1 MYLAVYAEINL
12 LSILILCMIYHKTRT
27 NIDQQAANL
36 SFERLTVELIAIL
49 IMDVAWTFV
58 EGRSGALMR
67 TANWTIDVLYMI
79 LCGLI
84 SFSWLDFTEQRLG
97 RENWMR
103 RNLSWLLLPVIALSA
118 AALLAPWNHLLFV
131 INADN
136 HYVRGPAYLL
146 YPCTSYFFLVISL
159 LHALQELKNTRNT
172 LKKKELRTLL
182 SFYLLPILGGILS
195 QMFYGL
201 PLLWTF
207 STLSMAWVFVNYQ
220 EYAISTDGLTG
231 LNNRRMLDY
240 QLQQM
245 LAGEN
250 SSDVFLMM
258 MDIDGFKE
266 INDRR
271 GHVAGD
277 KALIETAVLLKN
289 CMVAKTLIL
298 ARYGGDE
305 FAVAGIAADPQE
317 IAALKEQIEQAFDAY
332 RAGGENSYPI
342 RLSIGWAQAG
352 RSGRTHGNRADHQGR
367 PGSVSGED
375 AASRLPQLKH
385 FCRFGNRTLFR
396 MRISDIMNSTGFQ
409 DTTREE
415 PGGPL

>member
-58 EGRSGALMR
+58 EGRSGALLR
-67 TANWTIDVLYMI
+67 TANWTIDVIYMI

-118 AALLAPWNHLLFV
+118 AALLAPWNHLLFT
-131 INADN
+131 INAGN
-136 HYVRGPAYLL
+136 QYVRGPAYLL

-159 LHALQELKNTRNT
+159 LHALQALRNTKNT

-266 INDRR
+266 INDRC
-271 GHVAGD
+271 GHIDGD
-277 KALIETAVLLKN
+277 KALVETAALLKN

-305 FAVAGIAADPQE
+305 FAVAGLAADAQE
-317 IAALKEQIEQAFDAY
+317 IAALKEQIEQAFDDY

-342 RLSIGWAQAG
+342 RLSIGWAQARELEERTETTLITKADQALYLEKTRHHG
-352 RSGRTHGNRADHQGR
+352 SRS
-367 PGSVSGED
+367 
-375 AASRLPQLKH
+375 
-385 FCRFGNRTLFR
+385 
-396 MRISDIMNSTGFQ
+396 
-409 DTTREE
+409 
-415 PGGPL
+415 

>member
-67 TANWTIDVLYMI
+67 TANWTIDVIYMI

-118 AALLAPWNHLLFV
+118 AALLAPWNHLLFT
-131 INADN
+131 INDGN
-136 HYVRGPAYLL
+136 QYVRGPAYLL

-159 LHALQELKNTRNT
+159 LHVLQALRNTKNT

-277 KALIETAVLLKN
+277 KALVETAALLKN

-305 FAVAGIAADPQE
+305 FAVAGLAADAQE

-332 RAGGENSYPI
+332 RIGNENSYPI
-342 RLSIGWAQAG
+342 RLSIGWAQARELAERTETTLITKADQALYLEKTRHHG
-352 RSGRTHGNRADHQGR
+352 SRS
-367 PGSVSGED
+367 
-375 AASRLPQLKH
+375 
-385 FCRFGNRTLFR
+385 
-396 MRISDIMNSTGFQ
+396 
-409 DTTREE
+409 
-415 PGGPL
+415 

>member
-49 IMDVAWTFV
+49 VMDVAWTFV

-67 TANWTIDVLYMI
+67 TANWTIDVIYMI

-118 AALLAPWNHLLFV
+118 AALLAPWNHLLFT
-131 INADN
+131 INAGN
-136 HYVRGPAYLL
+136 QYVRGPAYLL

-159 LHALQELKNTRNT
+159 LHALQALRNTKNT

-277 KALIETAVLLKN
+277 KALVETAALLKN

-305 FAVAGIAADPQE
+305 FAVAGLAADAQE

-332 RAGGENSYPI
+332 RIGNENSYPI
-342 RLSIGWAQAG
+342 RLSIGWAQARELAERTETTLITKADQALYLEKTRHHG
-352 RSGRTHGNRADHQGR
+352 SRS
-367 PGSVSGED
+367 
-375 AASRLPQLKH
+375 
-385 FCRFGNRTLFR
+385 
-396 MRISDIMNSTGFQ
+396 
-409 DTTREE
+409 
-415 PGGPL
+415 

>member
-67 TANWTIDVLYMI
+67 TANWTIDVIYMI

-118 AALLAPWNHLLFV
+118 AALLAPWNHLLFT
-131 INADN
+131 INDGN
-136 HYVRGPAYLL
+136 QYVRGPAYLL

-159 LHALQELKNTRNT
+159 LHVLQALRNTKNT

-250 SSDVFLMM
+250 SSNVFLMM

-266 INDRR
+266 INDRC
-271 GHVAGD
+271 GHIDGD
-277 KALIETAVLLKN
+277 KALVETAALLKN

-305 FAVAGIAADPQE
+305 FAVAGLAADAQE
-317 IAALKEQIEQAFDAY
+317 IAALKEQIEQAFDDY
-332 RAGGENSYPI
+332 RAGGENSYSI
-342 RLSIGWAQAG
+342 RLSIGWAQARELEERTETTLITKADQALYLEKTRHHG
-352 RSGRTHGNRADHQGR
+352 SRS
-367 PGSVSGED
+367 
-375 AASRLPQLKH
+375 
-385 FCRFGNRTLFR
+385 
-396 MRISDIMNSTGFQ
+396 
-409 DTTREE
+409 
-415 PGGPL
+415 

>member
-49 IMDVAWTFV
+49 VMDVAWTFV

-67 TANWTIDVLYMI
+67 AANWTIDVIYMI

-103 RNLSWLLLPVIALSA
+103 RNLSWLLLPVIALSV

-146 YPCTSYFFLVISL
+146 YPCTSYFFLVLSL
-159 LHALQELKNTRNT
+159 LHALQELRSTRNT

-317 IAALKEQIEQAFDAY
+317 IAALKEQIERALEVY
-332 RAGGENSYPI
+332 RAGGENAYPI

-352 RSGRTHGNRADHQGR
+352 DLEERTETALITRADQALYLEKTRHH
-367 PGSVSGED
+367 D
-375 AASRLPQLKH
+375 
-385 FCRFGNRTLFR
+385 CR
-396 MRISDIMNSTGFQ
+396 S
-409 DTTREE
+409 
-415 PGGPL
+415 